1 MKKWE
6 TVVIVAFFAVFVL
19 LFLSVEWE
27 RPWEPKTSKVG
38 EMVIIDDVNI
48 WPHSLLVDDSLEVN
62 FMSEDGDIVGFKDYE
77 AGTGWK
83 FIILNIQVSNYAE
96 ESRSF
101 SAGRIE
107 DEDGMTYAS
116 YDLEDIRGI
125 PYHSLYQYED
135 FVKLPTK
142 EHELISIAYK
152 MPINAVPEKFHYY
165 IYNSHS
171 RHGEIMLKK

>member
-6 TVVIVAFFAVFVL
+6 IAVIVGFFAVFIIL
-19 LFLSVEWE
+19 LFSVEQ
-27 RPWEPKTSKVG
+27 PWEPETSKVG
-38 EMVIIDDVNI
+38 EMVIINDVCI
-48 WPHSLLVDDSLEVN
+48 WPHSLLVDDYLDVN
-62 FMSEDGDIVGFKDYE
+62 FRSEDGNIAGFKDYE

-96 ESRSF
+96 GSRSF
-101 SAGRIE
+101 SAGGIE

-135 FVKLPTK
+135 FVELPAN
-142 EHELISIAYK
+142 ESGFISVAYK
-152 MPINAVPEKFHYY
+152 MPTNAVPEKFYY
-165 IYNSHS
+165 FIYNSHS